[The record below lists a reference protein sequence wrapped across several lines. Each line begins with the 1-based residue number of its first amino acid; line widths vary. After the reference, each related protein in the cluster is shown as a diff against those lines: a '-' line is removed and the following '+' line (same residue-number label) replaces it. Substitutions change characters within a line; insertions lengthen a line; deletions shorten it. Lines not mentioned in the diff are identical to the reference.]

1 MFNVEIGILLS
12 ARFLYMFFQHLSS
25 IYLFPMQ
32 NFRICTKNECL
43 AWCNFVTRHNNM
55 PFLSRF
61 YLKVALGK
69 ACTNEQFSFILSMTL
84 LSRKEP
90 YLNTSIS
97 YENTVFIIKM
107 YYCLDIYRHNSSN
120 GNALSELI
128 NSFHFFSL
136 VDSIVFWKTF
146 MI

>member
-43 AWCNFVTRHNNM
+43 AWCNFLTRHNNM

-97 YENTVFIIKM
+97 YENTVFIIQCTIVLM
-107 YYCLDIYRHNSSN
+107 SIDIILLIEIPFSV
-120 GNALSELI
+120 LI

-136 VDSIVFWKTF
+136 LDSIVFWKTF

>member
-1 MFNVEIGILLS
+1 MILECYSFQSSFISWMKKYVYRLRMFNVEIGILLS
-12 ARFLYMFFQHLSS
+12 ARFLYIFFQHLSS

-97 YENTVFIIKM
+97 YENTVFIIKFT
-107 YYCLDIYRHNSSN
+107 N
-120 GNALSELI
+120 
-128 NSFHFFSL
+128 
-136 VDSIVFWKTF
+136 V
-146 MI
+146 